1 MLLTKNES
9 NVFYISMMKQVQSRE
24 ELFIQ
29 FTDEEIEKLGLEK
42 NQKLSMEILENGS
55 IKMTPFAKIDIDI
68 TEWSREVLE
77 NLIQESVEK
86 DISVNEVITQA
97 IEKYLKN
104 YEQ

>member
-1 MLLTKNES
+1 MLLTKIEID
-9 NVFYISMMKQVQSRE
+9 VFFISMTKQVQSRE
-24 ELFIQ
+24 DLFIQ
-29 FTDEEIEKLGLEK
+29 FTDEEIEELGLEK

-68 TEWSREVLE
+68 SEWSREVLE
-77 NLIQESVEK
+77 NLIQESVEQ
-86 DISVNEVITQA
+86 DISVNEVISQT

>member
-1 MLLTKNES
+1 MT
-9 NVFYISMMKQVQSRE
+9 KQVQSRE
-24 ELFIQ
+24 DLFIQ
-29 FTDEEIEKLGLEK
+29 FTDEEIEELGLEK

-68 TEWSREVLE
+68 SEWRREVLE
-77 NLIQESVEK
+77 NLIQESVEQ
-86 DISVNEVITQA
+86 DISVNEVISQT

>member
-1 MLLTKNES
+1 LTKIES
-9 NVFYISMMKQVQSRE
+9 NVFFISMMKQVQSRE

-68 TEWSREVLE
+68 SEWSREVLE
-77 NLIQESVEK
+77 NLIQESIEK
-86 DISVNEVITQA
+86 DISVNEVISQT
-97 IEKYLKN
+97 IEQYLKN
-104 YEQ
+104 HEQ

>member
-1 MLLTKNES
+1 MT
-9 NVFYISMMKQVQSRE
+9 KQVQSRE

-68 TEWSREVLE
+68 SEWRREVLE
-77 NLIQESVEK
+77 NIIQESVEK
-86 DISVNEVITQA
+86 DISVNEVISQT
-97 IEKYLKN
+97 IEQYLKN
-104 YEQ
+104 HEQ

>member
-1 MLLTKNES
+1 
-9 NVFYISMMKQVQSRE
+9 MMKQVQSRE

-68 TEWSREVLE
+68 SEWSREVLE

-86 DISVNEVITQA
+86 DISVNEVISQT
-97 IEKYLKN
+97 IEQYLKN
-104 YEQ
+104 HEQ

>member
-1 MLLTKNES
+1 MTKIKID
-9 NVFYISMMKQVQSRE
+9 VFSISMTKQVQSRE

-29 FTDEEIEKLGLEK
+29 FTDEEIEKLGLK
-42 NQKLSMEILENGS
+42 ANQKYSMEILEDDS

-68 TEWSREVLE
+68 SEWSREVLE

-97 IEKYLKN
+97 IEQYLKN
-104 YEQ
+104 YEKQ

>member
-1 MLLTKNES
+1 MT
-9 NVFYISMMKQVQSRE
+9 KQVQSRE
-24 ELFIQ
+24 DLFIQ
-29 FTDEEIEKLGLEK
+29 FTDEEIEELGLEK

-68 TEWSREVLE
+68 SEWSREVLE
-77 NLIQESVEK
+77 NLIQESVEQ
-86 DISVNEVITQA
+86 DISVNEVISQT

>member
-1 MLLTKNES
+1 MTKIES

>member
-1 MLLTKNES
+1 MTKIES
-9 NVFYISMMKQVQSRE
+9 NVFYISMTKQVQSRE

-68 TEWSREVLE
+68 SEWSREVLE
-77 NLIQESVEK
+77 NIIQESVEK
-86 DISVNEVITQA
+86 DISVNEVISQT
-97 IEKYLKN
+97 IEQYLKN

>member
-1 MLLTKNES
+1 MT
-9 NVFYISMMKQVQSRE
+9 KQVQSRE

-68 TEWSREVLE
+68 SEWSREVLE
-77 NLIQESVEK
+77 NIIQESVEK
-86 DISVNEVITQA
+86 DISVNEVISQT
-97 IEKYLKN
+97 IEQYLKN
-104 YEQ
+104 HEQ

>member
-1 MLLTKNES
+1 MTKIES

-55 IKMTPFAKIDIDI
+55 IKMTPFASIDIDI
-68 TEWSREVLE
+68 SEWSREVLE
-77 NLIQESVEK
+77 NLIQESVEQ
-86 DISVNEVITQA
+86 DISVNEVISQT
-97 IEKYLKN
+97 IEQYLKN
-104 YEQ
+104 HEQ

>member
-1 MLLTKNES
+1 
-9 NVFYISMMKQVQSRE
+9 MMKQVQSRE

-29 FTDEEIEKLGLEK
+29 FTDEEIEKLGLEN

-77 NLIQESVEK
+77 NLIQESVEQ
-86 DISVNEVITQA
+86 DISVNEVISQT
-97 IEKYLKN
+97 IEQYLKN
-104 YEQ
+104 HEQ

>member
-1 MLLTKNES
+1 
-9 NVFYISMMKQVQSRE
+9 MKQVQSRE